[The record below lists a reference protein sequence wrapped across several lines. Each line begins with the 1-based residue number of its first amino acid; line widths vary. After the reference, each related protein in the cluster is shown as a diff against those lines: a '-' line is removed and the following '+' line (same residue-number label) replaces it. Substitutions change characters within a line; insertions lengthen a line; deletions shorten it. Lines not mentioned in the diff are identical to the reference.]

1 MRARL
6 RQRAG
11 AAKARH
17 KQKASVLHARVHGEV
32 KDMQQATD
40 AECIYDAR
48 GRHQIVCEIF
58 HPSLL
63 LLLLLLMML
72 MMLLL
77 VAKQFRSFLF
87 LY

>member
-1 MRARL
+1 MRAKL

-11 AAKARH
+11 ATKARH
-17 KQKASVLHARVHGEV
+17 RQKASVLHARVHGEV
-32 KDMQQATD
+32 KDMQQAAD
-40 AECIYDAR
+40 AKCIYDAR
-48 GRHQIVCEIF
+48 GRHQVVCEIF

-72 MMLLL
+72 MLLL
-77 VAKQFRSFLF
+77 VAEQFRSSLF